1 MIGLRGLNL
10 LIGIVSLNITFR
22 VKTFWEALYLN
33 LRKSCA
39 KLLLCLK
46 RYSVI
51 PLHFLQICESFE
63 DCFHWCIFS
72 CLLDL
77 SIQFRTLSCSFLIVL
92 FSISSRFVS
101 VRSLRCFSGFCLVIA
116 EFLKFV
122 DSWKVNFVQLL
133 LLLSVLF
140 NFGAYPQLYPKLYW
154 VQRRLSLQ

>member
-33 LRKSCA
+33 LQKSCA

-51 PLHFLQICESFE
+51 PLHLLQICESFE

-72 CLLDL
+72 CLLAL
-77 SIQFRTLSCSFLIVL
+77 SIFELSLVPFWLSL
-92 FSISSRFVS
+92 FSMPSQFES
-101 VRSLRCFSGFCLVIA
+101 VRSLRCFYGFCLIIP

-122 DSWKVNFVQLL
+122 VSWKVNFAHLL
-133 LLLSVLF
+133 LRLSVLF
-140 NFGAYPQLYPKLYW
+140 KFGAYPQLYPKLYW

>member
-51 PLHFLQICESFE
+51 PLHLLQICESFE

-72 CLLDL
+72 CLLAL
-77 SIQFRTLSCSFLIVL
+77 SIFELSLVPFWLSFSLFLLDLNLFVHWGASMASASSYLNSWSSLIHEKL
-92 FSISSRFVS
+92 T
-101 VRSLRCFSGFCLVIA
+101 
-116 EFLKFV
+116 
-122 DSWKVNFVQLL
+122 
-133 LLLSVLF
+133 LF
-140 NFGAYPQLYPKLYW
+140 NFFF
-154 VQRRLSLQ
+154 S